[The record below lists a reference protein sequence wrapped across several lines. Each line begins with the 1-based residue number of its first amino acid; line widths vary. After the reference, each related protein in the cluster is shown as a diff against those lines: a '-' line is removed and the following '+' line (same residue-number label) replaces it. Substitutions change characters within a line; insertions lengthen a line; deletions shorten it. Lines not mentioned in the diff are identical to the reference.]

1 MVMYFALAFLAGI
14 VVKIVDWL
22 EDDKKSRHISKY
34 LLAFVYGWLLGYLI
48 ANASFGILF
57 LAALVAQVL
66 SRKIDSFAHRLG
78 FIVAFIAMFF
88 YQLPDINLVIFG
100 YFIVLAFLDEIDYVG
115 FLRPITEYR
124 PFLKLGPIPFVF
136 LGRPDYLIG
145 ILAFDLGY
153 ELFKT
158 LQNNKK

>member
-1 MVMYFALAFLAGI
+1 MHFVLAFLAGI
-14 VVKIVDWL
+14 IVKIVDWL
-22 EDDKKSRHISKY
+22 EDDKKSRHKSKY
-34 LLAFVYGWLLGYLI
+34 FMAAIYGCLIGYLI

-57 LAALVAQVL
+57 LAALFAQVL

-78 FIVAFIAMFF
+78 FLTAFIVILF
-88 YQLPDINLVIFG
+88 YQLPDINILIFG
-100 YFIVLAFLDEIDYVG
+100 YFVVLAFLDEIDYVG
-115 FLRPITEYR
+115 ILRPFNEYR